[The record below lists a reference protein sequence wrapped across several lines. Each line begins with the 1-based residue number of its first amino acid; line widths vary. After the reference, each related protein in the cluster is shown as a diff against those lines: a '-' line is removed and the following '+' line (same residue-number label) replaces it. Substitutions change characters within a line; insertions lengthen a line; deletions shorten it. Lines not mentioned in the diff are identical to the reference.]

1 MPLALQAQGVIRRRV
16 HSTQPTG
23 AQPTGAPSE
32 TAALPG
38 RFSRDHTSR
47 IQIKLSTH
55 QPRTSLRLCR
65 RLSHCRWCVAHTMVK
80 DQNREETLNTNIGH
94 RSAEATAC
102 GSAMTLVS
110 QYAD

>member
-1 MPLALQAQGVIRRRV
+1 
-16 HSTQPTG
+16 
-23 AQPTGAPSE
+23 
-32 TAALPG
+32 
-38 RFSRDHTSR
+38 
-47 IQIKLSTH
+47 
-55 QPRTSLRLCR
+55 
-65 RLSHCRWCVAHTMVK
+65 MVK